1 MVPNKPETFLAFL
14 NHILAKRKFFLFSNR
29 TGWAL
34 ISIFP
39 KCHINFYIFER
50 YYGTKI
56 ESTLENLFEFLWF
69 SIYLLI
75 YIGRRCLDIMIFR
88 IFRYCSNCLLKVQS
102 FISMVT
108 YPQHSPRLDGVH
120 PINIGPHPG
129 RTECT
134 PRSIWTPFGAVMKDV
149 LWDQSFFTMRQYR

>member
-75 YIGRRCLDIMIFR
+75 YTGRRCLDIMIFR
-88 IFRYCSNCLLKVQS
+88 IFRYCSNCLPKVQS
-102 FISMVT
+102 FISMET
-108 YPQHSPRLDGVH
+108 YPQHSPRPNGVH
-120 PINIGPHPG
+120 SEQYLDPVRGSDEG
-129 RTECT
+129 FFGT
-134 PRSIWTPFGAVMKDV
+134 SPFSPWGSMVKE
-149 LWDQSFFTMRQYR
+149 